1 MRSMKYLL
9 LGGIL
14 FVLAGCAANMPL
26 STNQE
31 TIDVSKNSIALVSV
45 KVANKYKPSYQP
57 EMMYAFF
64 YPEGEDGEKTHI
76 DIKSDPVASVE
87 DEYNEYILNFSLKP
101 GTYNFDAIWG
111 QYQVPLL
118 LNATCVIPLLSKVEI
133 KPNCVTYLGHIDAV
147 IRKRNNDEEQ
157 RAGAIVPLID
167 QAVVGFSDGTFD
179 VAISDQYEK
188 DMERFLAK
196 YPALSNVAVEKNV
209 LPQWVRPELKPNAKE

>member
-1 MRSMKYLL
+1 MRTVMHLL
-9 LGGIL
+9 FGGML

-31 TIDVSKNSIALVSV
+31 TIDVSKKSIALVSV

-57 EMMYAFF
+57 GMMYAFF
-64 YPEGEDGEKTHI
+64 FPEGEEGEKTHI
-76 DIKSDPVASVE
+76 DIKTDPVASVE
-87 DEYNEYILNFSLKP
+87 DEYNEYLLNFSLKP
-101 GTYNFDAIWG
+101 GTYNFAAIWG

-133 KPNCVTYLGHIDAV
+133 KPNCVSYLGHIDAV
-147 IRKRNNDEEQ
+147 IRKRNNDGEQ

-167 QAVVGFSDGTFD
+167 QAVVGFSGGTFD
-179 VAISDQYEK
+179 VAISDQYER
-188 DMERFLAK
+188 DMGRFLVK

-209 LPQWVRPELKPNAKE
+209 LPQWVRPKAKPDAEE